1 VNKTQSVAKE
11 AIITVFRP
19 VLMKSVVNNF
29 GNRFPSFTGD
39 VRRFA
44 VLVGLASGSVGLLQA
59 QSAPDAGSLLN
70 QIQRSFPAPR
80 LPEVGPPPQP
90 PKIEILEP
98 KGPTVTVKAFGFVGN
113 LLIPSAKLT
122 PLLAKYV
129 GRPLSF
135 EELRNA
141 AAEISLYYR
150 AQGYV
155 ATVSVPKQ
163 EVSDGIVLFRVLE
176 SRFGDVIVD
185 PASDGRLDPE
195 RLKEIVRHA
204 MPAGAPTDMRLL
216 DRGLLL
222 AGDLPGAIVTG
233 GLSAGTEEG
242 RSDLVLLS
250 RSKPLWSGSLSVDN
264 SGSRSTG
271 EARALAS
278 VALASPQGQGEQ
290 YSIDALKSEGTRY
303 GRFSFGLPLGY
314 EGSRVSFG
322 VSRMDYELVSA
333 EFLAAR
339 LAGQSTSWN
348 AEYLRPLARSRV
360 FNVNFTAG
368 LDSKAFR
375 NTSAGAV
382 VSDYALRSA
391 SAGFTANLYDGFLGG
406 GVSNAQLLWTV
417 GDLDLDGSPNQA
429 GVAGTTR
436 AEGRFQKLR
445 LTLSRTQNLSENFVL
460 AASVNGQ
467 LASKNLDSAEKTFAG
482 GAGGVRAYPVNEGSG
497 DNGYVALIEG
507 RWQFASRW
515 QAVAFVDHARM
526 QVNADNAIT
535 GAAAKNSLSYE
546 GAGLGLS
553 WAGPA
558 DSVWRAT
565 WSRRLGD
572 NPNPKP
578 DGSDQDGT
586 LHLDRFWLSVGFTF

>member
-1 VNKTQSVAKE
+1 
-11 AIITVFRP
+11 
-19 VLMKSVVNNF
+19 
-29 GNRFPSFTGD
+29 
-39 VRRFA
+39 
-44 VLVGLASGSVGLLQA
+44 
-59 QSAPDAGSLLN
+59 
-70 QIQRSFPAPR
+70 
-80 LPEVGPPPQP
+80 
-90 PKIEILEP
+90 
-98 KGPTVTVKAFGFVGN
+98 
-113 LLIPSAKLT
+113 
-122 PLLAKYV
+122 
-129 GRPLSF
+129 
-135 EELRNA
+135 
-141 AAEISLYYR
+141 
-150 AQGYV
+150 
-155 ATVSVPKQ
+155 
-163 EVSDGIVLFRVLE
+163 
-176 SRFGDVIVD
+176 
-185 PASDGRLDPE
+185 
-195 RLKEIVRHA
+195 
-204 MPAGAPTDMRLL
+204 MRLL

-222 AGDLPGAIVTG
+222 AGDVPGALVTG
-233 GLSAGTEEG
+233 GLAAGTEEG

-271 EARALAS
+271 EARVLAS
-278 VALASPQGQGEQ
+278 VSLASPQGWGEQ
-290 YSIDALKSEGTRY
+290 FSVDVLRSEGVRY
-303 GRFSFGLPLGY
+303 GRFGFGCPVGY

-348 AEYLRPLARSRV
+348 AEYVRPLARSRA

-368 LDSKAFR
+368 LDSKGFH
-375 NTSAGAV
+375 NTAAATV

-391 SAGFTANLYDGFLGG
+391 SAGLTANVYDGWLGG
-406 GVSNAQLLWTV
+406 GVSSAQLLWTV
-417 GDLDLDGSPNQA
+417 GDLDLAGSPSQA

-445 LTLSRTQNLSENFVL
+445 LTLSRTQNLAEDFVL

-467 LASKNLDSAEKTFAG
+467 VASKNLDSAEKTFAG

-497 DNGYVALIEG
+497 DNGYVALLEG

-515 QAVAFVDHARM
+515 QAIAFVDHAWI

-535 GAAAKNSLSYE
+535 GAAAKNSLTYD

-558 DSVWRAT
+558 DTVWRAT

-578 DGSDQDGT
+578 NGSDQDGT
-586 LHLDRFWLSVGFTF
+586 LRLDRFWLSVGFTF

>member
-1 VNKTQSVAKE
+1 
-11 AIITVFRP
+11 
-19 VLMKSVVNNF
+19 MKPAVNNS
-29 GNRFPSFTGD
+29 GKRFPAITD
-39 VRRFA
+39 DIRRVT
-44 VLVGLASGSVGLLQA
+44 VLVCLATLTTGAARAQA
-59 QSAPDAGSLLN
+59 APDAGSLLN

-80 LPEVGPPPQP
+80 LPEVGPPPP
-90 PKIEILEP
+90 PPQVELLAP
-98 KGPTVTVKAFGFVGN
+98 KGPTVTVKTFGFQGN
-113 LLIPSAKLT
+113 QLVPSEKIA
-122 PLLAKYV
+122 PLLQGYV
-129 GRPLSF
+129 GRPLTF
-135 EELRNA
+135 EDLRNA

-163 EVSDGIVLFRVLE
+163 EVKDGVVQLRVLE
-176 SRFGDVIVD
+176 SRFGDVLVD

-195 RLKEIVRHA
+195 LLRRFILAA
-204 MPAGAPTDMRLL
+204 MPAGAPTDLRRL

-222 AGDLPGAIVTG
+222 AGDLPGASVTG
-233 GLSAGTEEG
+233 GLAAGAEEG

-250 RSKPLWSGSLSVDN
+250 RGKPLWSGSLSADN

-271 EARALAS
+271 ATRALAT
-278 VALASPQGQGEQ
+278 VALAAPTGRGELV
-290 YSIDALKSEGTRY
+290 SADLLKSEGARY
-303 GRFSFGLPLGY
+303 GRVGFGCPLGY
-314 EGSRVSFG
+314 DGSRLAFG

-339 LAGQSTSWN
+339 LAGRSTSWN
-348 AEYLRPLARSRV
+348 LEYAQPLARSRV

-368 LDSKAFR
+368 YDGKGFH
-375 NTSAGAV
+375 NTAAGTV
-382 VSDYALRSA
+382 VSDYALRAA
-391 SAGFTANLYDGFLGG
+391 SLGLNANVYDGFLGG
-406 GVSNAQLLWTV
+406 GVTNAQLVWTI
-417 GDLDLDGSPNQA
+417 GDLDLAGSPNQA
-429 GVAGTTR
+429 GVAATTR
-436 AEGRFQKLR
+436 AEGRYRKLR
-445 LTLSRTQNLSENFVL
+445 LVLARTHNLAEGLVL

-467 LASKNLDSAEKTFAG
+467 FASRNLDSAEKLFAG

-497 DNGYVALIEG
+497 DAGYVAALET

-515 QAVAFVDHARM
+515 QAIAFVDHARI
-526 QVNADNAIT
+526 QVNEDNAIT
-535 GAAAKNSLSYE
+535 GAAARNSLTYE
-546 GAGLGLS
+546 GVGLGLS

-586 LHLDRFWLSVGFTF
+586 RRVDRFWLSVGLNF

>member
-1 VNKTQSVAKE
+1 
-11 AIITVFRP
+11 
-19 VLMKSVVNNF
+19 MKLAVNNSGEGF
-29 GNRFPSFTGD
+29 SSFTD
-39 VRRFA
+39 LVRRLG
-44 VLVGLASGSVGLLQA
+44 VCVGLASVSVGVLQA

-80 LPEVGPPPQP
+80 LPEVGPESPP
-90 PKIEILEP
+90 PKVELVEP
-98 KGPTVTVKAFGFVGN
+98 KGPTITVKAFGFQGN
-113 LLIPSAKLT
+113 LLIPSAKLAS
-122 PLLAKYV
+122 LLGKYV
-129 GRPLSF
+129 GRPLTF

-150 AQGYV
+150 SQGYV

-163 EVSDGIVLFRVLE
+163 EVKEGVVTFRVLE

-195 RLKEIVRHA
+195 LLKEIVRHA

-216 DRGLLL
+216 DRGILL
-222 AGDLPGAIVTG
+222 AGDLPGANVTG
-233 GLSAGTEEG
+233 GLAAGTEEG

-250 RSKPLWSGSLSVDN
+250 RRKPLWSGSLSVDN

-271 EARALAS
+271 EARALGS
-278 VALASPQGQGEQ
+278 VSLASPQGRGEQ
-290 YSIDALKSEGTRY
+290 FTVDVLKSEGARY
-303 GRFSFGLPLGY
+303 GRLGFGLPVGY

-333 EFLAAR
+333 EYLAAR

-348 AEYLRPLARSRV
+348 AEYVRPLARSRV

-368 LDSKAFR
+368 VDAKAFH
-375 NTSAGAV
+375 NTAASTV
-382 VSDYALRSA
+382 ISDYGLRSA
-391 SAGFTANLYDGFLGG
+391 SAGFTANVYDGWLGG

-417 GDLDLDGSPNQA
+417 GDLDLAGSPNQA
-429 GVAGTTR
+429 SVAATTR
-436 AEGRFQKLR
+436 AEGRYQKAR
-445 LTLSRTQNLSENFVL
+445 LVLSRTQNLSESLVL
-460 AASVNGQ
+460 AVSVNGQ

-497 DNGYVALIEG
+497 DNGYVAMLEG
-507 RWQFASRW
+507 RWQFAAAW
-515 QAVAFVDHARM
+515 QAVAFVDHARI
-526 QVNADNAIT
+526 QVNADNAIS
-535 GAAAKNSLSYE
+535 GAAAKNFLSYE

-565 WSRRLGD
+565 WSRRIGD

-578 DGSDQDGT
+578 SGADQDGS
-586 LHLDRFWLSVGFTF
+586 LRLDRFWLSVAFNF

>member
-1 VNKTQSVAKE
+1 MQATFENKMKAAVYKFKRCLIMFTDVVRRSVA
-11 AIITVFRP
+11 I
-19 VLMKSVVNNF
+19 
-29 GNRFPSFTGD
+29 
-39 VRRFA
+39 
-44 VLVGLASGSVGLLQA
+44 VGLALGSVGLMKA
-59 QSAPDAGSLLN
+59 QSTPDAGSLLN

-80 LPEVGPPPQP
+80 LPEVGPPQP
-90 PKIEILEP
+90 PPVVELISP
-98 KGPTVTVKAFGFVGN
+98 KGPALTVNAFTFAGN
-113 LLIPSAKLT
+113 LLIPSAKLS
-122 PLLAKYV
+122 PLLEKYV
-129 GRPLSF
+129 GRPLTF

-141 AAEISLYYR
+141 AAEISLHYR
-150 AQGYV
+150 SQGHV

-163 EVSDGIVLFRVLE
+163 EVKNGIVQLRVLE

-185 PASDGRLDPE
+185 PSSDGRLNLE
-195 RLKEIVRHA
+195 LLKEIVRHA
-204 MPAGAPTDMRLL
+204 MPTGEPTDMRQL
-216 DRGLLL
+216 DRGILL
-222 AGDLPGAIVTG
+222 AGDLPGGIVTG

-250 RSKPLWSGSLSVDN
+250 RSKPLWSGSLSFDN
-264 SGSRSTG
+264 SGSRSAG

-278 VALASPQGQGEQ
+278 VALASPRGQGEQ
-290 YSIDALKSEGTRY
+290 YSIDVLKSEGMRY
-303 GRFSFGLPLGY
+303 GRFGLGFPLGY

-322 VSRMDYELVSA
+322 VSRMDFELVSA
-333 EFLAAR
+333 DFVAAR
-339 LAGQSTSWN
+339 ISGQSTSWS
-348 AEYLRPLARSRV
+348 AEYVRPLVRSRV
-360 FNVNFTAG
+360 FNLNFTASF
-368 LDSKAFR
+368 DSKGFL
-375 NTSAGAV
+375 NTASDAL
-382 VSDYALRSA
+382 VSDYEIRSA
-391 SAGFTANLYDGFLGG
+391 SAGFTANIYDGFLGG
-406 GVSNAQLLWTV
+406 GVSNAQLLLTV
-417 GDLDLDGSPNQA
+417 GDLDLAGSPNQA

-445 LTLSRTQNLSENFVL
+445 LTLSRTQNLSEGFVL

-482 GAGGVRAYPVNEGSG
+482 GAGAVRAYPVNEGSG

-507 RWQFASRW
+507 RWQFTSRW
-515 QAVAFVDHARM
+515 QATAFVDHARM

-535 GAAAKNSLSYE
+535 GAAAKNFLSYE

-586 LHLDRFWLSVGFTF
+586 LHLDRFWLSVGFAF

>member
-1 VNKTQSVAKE
+1 MM
-11 AIITVFRP
+11 P
-19 VLMKSVVNNF
+19 VVNDL
-29 GNRFPSFTGD
+29 GKRFPSFMDD
-39 VRRFA
+39 VRRLG
-44 VLVGLASGSVGLLQA
+44 VLVCLASLTIDLLKA

-80 LPEVGPPPQP
+80 LPDVGPEAPP
-90 PKIEILEP
+90 PKVEILTP
-98 KGPTVTVKAFGFVGN
+98 KGPTITVKAFGFLGN

-129 GRPLSF
+129 GRPLTF

-163 EVSDGIVLFRVLE
+163 EVSDGIVLLRVLE

-185 PASDGRLDPE
+185 PASDGRVDPE
-195 RLKEIVRHA
+195 LLKEIVRHA

-222 AGDLPGAIVTG
+222 AGDVPGALVTG
-233 GLSAGTEEG
+233 GLAAGTEEG

-271 EARALAS
+271 EARVLAS
-278 VALASPQGQGEQ
+278 VSLASPQGWGEQ
-290 YSIDALKSEGTRY
+290 FSVDVLRSEGVRY
-303 GRFSFGLPLGY
+303 GRFGFGCPVGY

-348 AEYLRPLARSRV
+348 AEYVRPLARSRA

-368 LDSKAFR
+368 LDSKGFH
-375 NTSAGAV
+375 NTAAATV

-391 SAGFTANLYDGFLGG
+391 SAGLTANVYDGFLGG

-417 GDLDLDGSPNQA
+417 GDLDLAGSPSQA

-445 LTLSRTQNLSENFVL
+445 LTLSRTQNLAEDFVL

-467 LASKNLDSAEKTFAG
+467 VASKNLDSAEKTFAG

-497 DNGYVALIEG
+497 DNGYVALLEG

-515 QAVAFVDHARM
+515 QAIAFVDHAWI

-535 GAAAKNSLSYE
+535 GAAAKNSLTYD

-578 DGSDQDGT
+578 NGSDQDGT
-586 LHLDRFWLSVGFTF
+586 LRLDRFWLSVGFTF

>member
-1 VNKTQSVAKE
+1 MM
-11 AIITVFRP
+11 P
-19 VLMKSVVNNF
+19 VVNNL
-29 GNRFPSFTGD
+29 GKRFPSFMDD
-39 VRRFA
+39 VRRLGVFVCLTSLSAA
-44 VLVGLASGSVGLLQA
+44 VLRA

-80 LPEVGPPPQP
+80 LPDVGPPAPP
-90 PKIEILEP
+90 PKVEILEP
-98 KGPTVTVKAFGFVGN
+98 KGPTVTVKAFGFLGN

-122 PLLAKYV
+122 PLLAGYV
-129 GRPLSF
+129 GRPLTF

-163 EVSDGIVLFRVLE
+163 EVSDGIVLLRVLE
-176 SRFGDVIVD
+176 SRFGDVTVD
-185 PASDGRLDPE
+185 PASDGRVDPE
-195 RLKEIVRHA
+195 LLKEIVRHA
-204 MPAGAPTDMRLL
+204 MPPGAPTDMRLL

-222 AGDLPGAIVTG
+222 AGDVPGALVTG
-233 GLSAGTEEG
+233 GLAAGTEEG

-278 VALASPQGQGEQ
+278 VSLASPQGWGEQ
-290 YSIDALKSEGTRY
+290 FSADILKSEGARY
-303 GRFSFGLPLGY
+303 GRFGFGFPVGY
-314 EGSRVSFG
+314 EGSRLSLG

-333 EFLAAR
+333 DYVAAR

-348 AEYLRPLARSRV
+348 AEYVRPLARSRV

-368 LDSKAFR
+368 LDAKGFH
-375 NTSAGAV
+375 NTAASTV

-391 SAGFTANLYDGFLGG
+391 SVGLSANVYDGWLGG
-406 GVSNAQLLWTV
+406 GVTNAQLLWSV
-417 GDLDLDGSPNQA
+417 GDLDLAGSPNQA
-429 GVAGTTR
+429 SVANTTR

-445 LTLSRTQNLSENFVL
+445 LGFTRTQNLSESFVL

-467 LASKNLDSAEKTFAG
+467 VASKNLDSAEKLFAG
-482 GAGGVRAYPVNEGSG
+482 GVGGVRAYPVNEGSG
-497 DNGYVALIEG
+497 DNGYVALLEG

-515 QAVAFVDHARM
+515 QAIAFVDHARV
-526 QVNADNAIT
+526 QVNADNAIN
-535 GAAAKNSLSYE
+535 GAAAKNSLTYE

-558 DSVWRAT
+558 DTVWRAT
-565 WSRRLGD
+565 WSRRIGD

-578 DGSDQDGT
+578 SGADQDGS
-586 LHLDRFWLSVGFTF
+586 LYLDRFWFSVAFNF